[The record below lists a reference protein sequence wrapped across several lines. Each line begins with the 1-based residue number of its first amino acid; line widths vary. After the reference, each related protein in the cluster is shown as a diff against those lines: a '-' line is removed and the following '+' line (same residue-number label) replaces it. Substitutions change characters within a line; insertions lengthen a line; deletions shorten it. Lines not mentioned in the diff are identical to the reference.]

1 MKWSALVLAVVL
13 VTAGCGSEDEPGPA
27 APTTAFSTPADGS
40 EQIPQGTAP
49 TVNGVTVGVGGVLT
63 NPDRAMLSVHQGQQT
78 AEDLTLGVGEKATVQ
93 GHTIAVTAIQ
103 HGDKDY
109 VWVKVTPA

>member
-1 MKWSALVLAVVL
+1 MRWSALVLVVAL
-13 VTAGCGSEDEPGPA
+13 VTAGCGSKDEPGPA
-27 APTTAFSTPADGS
+27 GPTSAFSTPTDGS

-63 NPDRAMLSVHQGQQT
+63 NPDRAMLSVHQGQQM
-78 AEDLTLGVGEKATVQ
+78 AEVLTLGVGEKATVQ
-93 GHTIAVTAIQ
+93 GHTILVTAIQ
-103 HGDKDY
+103 QGERAY